1 MLLLLYLLRPLPP
14 GLIPPGPPPGP
25 PPTVASGLAPPGPP
39 PGPPP
44 GMPPMNIPPPLPPG
58 TMPDGV
64 EDKSH
69 DNDSDSEGST
79 SESGG
84 EQEEYDPAKPL
95 ERLEGDNA
103 YQEGEDQG
111 DNTDEEMDT
120 GGNLILSCIIRKI
133 KGWEACMI
141 F

>member
-1 MLLLLYLLRPLPP
+1 
-14 GLIPPGPPPGP
+14 
-25 PPTVASGLAPPGPP
+25 
-39 PGPPP
+39 
-44 GMPPMNIPPPLPPG
+44 
-58 TMPDGV
+58 MPDGV